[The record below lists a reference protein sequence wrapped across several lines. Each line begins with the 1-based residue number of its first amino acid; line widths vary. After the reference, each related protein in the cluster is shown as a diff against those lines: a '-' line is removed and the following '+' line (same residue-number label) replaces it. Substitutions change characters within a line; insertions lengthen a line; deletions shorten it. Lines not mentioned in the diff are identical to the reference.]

1 MTQKCF
7 NINFWVTSNCL
18 LNYLIFVENT
28 KAFMKQLL
36 TILLLGLCLVACNRH
51 SEHWKTITDMER
63 IIEERP
69 DSVLNV
75 LQAIDMDKLVGDE
88 EPAKHALLLSMA
100 LDKNYIDKTSFEV
113 LQPAI
118 DYYEDNGSATD
129 KLRTYYYQGR
139 IYQNAGNDAM
149 AMEAFVKA
157 LSKGSQS
164 NDILTKARTHFA
176 QSNIYYDLYD
186 FDNFIATNKSAAA
199 YFKQAEDYNGYADC
213 FNRIINGYTLKDEPE
228 KALPY
233 IDECKQMLDGLSIPT
248 LTDFY
253 SSYITYLKNYGTEQE
268 IDEIINQYTNS
279 VPSSNVDW
287 LTIANAYYAI
297 HRYNEAL
304 SILSQYDTEGNEY
317 KEKKYL
323 VILYEVYRG
332 LGDYKNTLETFE
344 EYVDLFT
351 NNILVKMQQDTKF
364 VEERHALEMANAK
377 ETEAKNK
384 RTIAV
389 MACVVALIGSLLVI
403 MIIRRRLQI
412 SHAKN
417 KELEV
422 EKQKYEQLY
431 ADAIA
436 ERDALTKMVDDSSVK
451 DETKAVIKARL
462 DVLNKVIISQ
472 ITGTTSANKKAYE
485 ELELLLADKETFIE
499 STRLTIEGNNPEFIT
514 ALKRRGLTDEEINI
528 CCLYA
533 IGLKGKDIKA
543 YTSQPRHYNQSAD
556 IRHKLGL
563 TESDTNL
570 SIFIRDMLE
579 K

>member
-1 MTQKCF
+1 
-7 NINFWVTSNCL
+7 
-18 LNYLIFVENT
+18 
-28 KAFMKQLL
+28 MKQLL

-75 LQAIDMDKLVGDE
+75 LQAIDTDKLVGDE
-88 EPAKHALLLSMA
+88 ERAKHALLLSMA
-100 LDKNYIDKTSFEV
+100 LDKNVIDKTDFEV

-389 MACVVALIGSLLVI
+389 LVCVVALIGSLLVI

>member
-1 MTQKCF
+1 
-7 NINFWVTSNCL
+7 
-18 LNYLIFVENT
+18 
-28 KAFMKQLL
+28 MKQLL
-36 TILLLGLCLVACNRH
+36 TILLLGLCLVACNHH

-75 LQAIDMDKLVGDE
+75 LQAIDTDELVGDE

-100 LDKNYIDKTSFEV
+100 LDKNYIDKTDFEV

-253 SSYITYLKNYGTEQE
+253 SSYITYLTNYGTEQE
-268 IDEIINQYTNS
+268 IDEIIHQYTNS

-364 VEERHALEMANAK
+364 VEERHALEMAKAK

-389 MACVVALIGSLLVI
+389 LVCVVALIGSLLVI

-436 ERDALTKMVDDSSVK
+436 ERDALTKMVEDSSVREEAK
-451 DETKAVIKARL
+451 TVIKARL

-570 SIFIRDMLE
+570 SIFICDMLE

>member
-1 MTQKCF
+1 
-7 NINFWVTSNCL
+7 
-18 LNYLIFVENT
+18 
-28 KAFMKQLL
+28 MKRLF
-36 TILLLGLCLVACNRH
+36 TILLLGLCLVSCNRH
-51 SEHWKTITDMER
+51 SEHWATITAMER

-75 LQAIDMDKLVGDE
+75 LQAIDTDELVGDE

-149 AMEAFVKA
+149 AMEAFGKA

-199 YFKQAEDYNGYADC
+199 YFKQAEDYNGYADF

-233 IDECKQMLDGLSIPT
+233 IDECKQMLDGLSILT

-253 SSYITYLKNYGTEQE
+253 SSYITYLTNYGTEQE
-268 IDEIINQYTNS
+268 IDEIIHQYTNS

-287 LTIANAYYAI
+287 LTIANAYYAMY
-297 HRYNEAL
+297 RYNEAL

-364 VEERHALEMANAK
+364 VEERHALEMAKAK

-389 MACVVALIGSLLVI
+389 LACVVALIGSLLVI

-417 KELEV
+417 RELEV

-436 ERDALTKMVDDSSVK
+436 ERDALTKMVEDSSVR
-451 DETKAVIKARL
+451 EEAKAVIKARL

>member
-1 MTQKCF
+1 
-7 NINFWVTSNCL
+7 
-18 LNYLIFVENT
+18 
-28 KAFMKQLL
+28 MKRLL
-36 TILLLGLCLVACNRH
+36 TILLLGLCLVSCNCH
-51 SEHWKTITDMER
+51 SEHWATITDMER

-69 DSVLNV
+69 GSVLNV
-75 LQAIDMDKLVGDE
+75 LQAIDTDELIGDE
-88 EPAKHALLLSMA
+88 ERAKHALLLSMA
-100 LDKNYIDKTSFEV
+100 LDKNVIDKTDFEV

-253 SSYITYLKNYGTEQE
+253 SSYITYLTNYGTEQE
-268 IDEIINQYTNS
+268 IDEIIHQYTNS

-304 SILSQYDTEGNEY
+304 SILSQYDTDGNEK

-364 VEERHALEMANAK
+364 VEERHALEMAKAK

-389 MACVVALIGSLLVI
+389 LVCVVALIGSLLVI
-403 MIIRRRLQI
+403 MVIRRRLQI

-436 ERDALTKMVDDSSVK
+436 ERDALTKMVEDSSVRE
-451 DETKAVIKARL
+451 ETKAVIKARL

-514 ALKRRGLTDEEINI
+514 ALKSRGLTDEEINI

>member
-1 MTQKCF
+1 
-7 NINFWVTSNCL
+7 
-18 LNYLIFVENT
+18 
-28 KAFMKQLL
+28 MKQLL

-75 LQAIDMDKLVGDE
+75 LQAIDTDKLVGDE
-88 EPAKHALLLSMA
+88 ERAKHALLLSMA
-100 LDKNYIDKTSFEV
+100 LDKNVIDKTDFEV

-129 KLRTYYYQGR
+129 KLRMYYYQGR
-139 IYQNAGNDAM
+139 IYQNAGNDAA

-253 SSYITYLKNYGTEQE
+253 SSYITYLTNYGTEQE

-377 ETEAKNK
+377 ETEAKNN

-389 MACVVALIGSLLVI
+389 LACVVALIGSLLVI

-436 ERDALTKMVDDSSVK
+436 ERDALTKMVEDSSVRE
-451 DETKAVIKARL
+451 ETKAVIKARL

>member
-1 MTQKCF
+1 
-7 NINFWVTSNCL
+7 
-18 LNYLIFVENT
+18 
-28 KAFMKQLL
+28 MKQLL
-36 TILLLGLCLVACNRH
+36 TILFFGLCLVSCNHH

-75 LQAIDMDKLVGDE
+75 LQAIDTDELVGDE

-100 LDKNYIDKTSFEV
+100 LDKNYIDKTDFEV

-186 FDNFIATNKSAAA
+186 FDNFIETNKSAAA

-228 KALPY
+228 MALPY
-233 IDECKQMLDGLSIPT
+233 INECKQMLDGLSIPT

-287 LTIANAYYAI
+287 LTIANAYYVI

-364 VEERHALEMANAK
+364 VEERHALEMAKAK

-389 MACVVALIGSLLVI
+389 LACVVALIGSLLVI

-436 ERDALTKMVDDSSVK
+436 ERDALTKMVEDSSVR
-451 DETKAVIKARL
+451 EEAKAVIKARL

-485 ELELLLADKETFIE
+485 ELELLLADKEAFIE

-556 IRHKLGL
+556 IRRKLGL

>member
-1 MTQKCF
+1 
-7 NINFWVTSNCL
+7 
-18 LNYLIFVENT
+18 
-28 KAFMKQLL
+28 MKQLL

-75 LQAIDMDKLVGDE
+75 LQAIDTDELVGDE

-100 LDKNYIDKTSFEV
+100 LDKNVIDKTDFEV

-317 KEKKYL
+317 KEKS
-323 VILYEVYRG
+323 IL
-332 LGDYKNTLETFE
+332 
-344 EYVDLFT
+344 
-351 NNILVKMQQDTKF
+351 
-364 VEERHALEMANAK
+364 
-377 ETEAKNK
+377 
-384 RTIAV
+384 
-389 MACVVALIGSLLVI
+389 
-403 MIIRRRLQI
+403 
-412 SHAKN
+412 
-417 KELEV
+417 
-422 EKQKYEQLY
+422 
-431 ADAIA
+431 
-436 ERDALTKMVDDSSVK
+436 
-451 DETKAVIKARL
+451 
-462 DVLNKVIISQ
+462 
-472 ITGTTSANKKAYE
+472 
-485 ELELLLADKETFIE
+485 
-499 STRLTIEGNNPEFIT
+499 
-514 ALKRRGLTDEEINI
+514 
-528 CCLYA
+528 
-533 IGLKGKDIKA
+533 
-543 YTSQPRHYNQSAD
+543 
-556 IRHKLGL
+556 
-563 TESDTNL
+563 
-570 SIFIRDMLE
+570 
-579 K
+579 

>member
-1 MTQKCF
+1 
-7 NINFWVTSNCL
+7 
-18 LNYLIFVENT
+18 
-28 KAFMKQLL
+28 MKRLL
-36 TILLLGLCLVACNRH
+36 TILLLGLCLVSCNRH
-51 SEHWKTITDMER
+51 SEHWATITEMET

-75 LQAIDMDKLVGDE
+75 LQAIDTDELIGDE
-88 EPAKHALLLSMA
+88 ERAKHALLLSMA
-100 LDKNYIDKTSFEV
+100 LDKNVIDKTDFEV

-129 KLRTYYYQGR
+129 KLRTYYYQAR
-139 IYQNAGNDAM
+139 IYQNAGNDAL
-149 AMEAFVKA
+149 AMECFVKA
-157 LSKGSQS
+157 ISEGDGS
-164 NDILTKARTHFA
+164 NDILTKARTYFA
-176 QSNIYYDLYD
+176 QSKIYYYLCEW
-186 FDNFIATNKSAAA
+186 DNFIETSIGAASYFQEAGA
-199 YFKQAEDYNGYADC
+199 YNSYANC
-213 FNRIINGYTLKDEPE
+213 VVGIINGYTLKDDPE
-228 KALPY
+228 NAMLYINECKRMLSSINSDRLAYFYSAYLVY
-233 IDECKQMLDGLSIPT
+233 VTKYGSKQEISSLIDE
-248 LTDFY
+248 Y
-253 SSYITYLKNYGTEQE
+253 KNAVPV
-268 IDEIINQYTNS
+268 TNI
-279 VPSSNVDW
+279 DW
-287 LTIANAYYAI
+287 LTLANAYIKLGQYEDALQAIEQYKYSANTSEEIKYKVLKSKIYENQGRYEESLRAYKEYMVVSDSTNYAI
-297 HRYNEAL
+297 MR
-304 SILSQYDTEGNEY
+304 
-317 KEKKYL
+317 
-323 VILYEVYRG
+323 
-332 LGDYKNTLETFE
+332 
-344 EYVDLFT
+344 
-351 NNILVKMQQDTKF
+351 QDTKF
-364 VEERHALEMANAK
+364 VEERHALEMAKAK

-389 MACVVALIGSLLVI
+389 LACVVALIGSLLVI

-417 KELEV
+417 RELEV

-431 ADAIA
+431 ADAVA
-436 ERDALTKMVDDSSVK
+436 ERDTLTKMVEDSSVR
-451 DETKAVIKARL
+451 EEAKAVIKARL

-570 SIFIRDMLE
+570 SIFIRDMLD

>member
-1 MTQKCF
+1 
-7 NINFWVTSNCL
+7 
-18 LNYLIFVENT
+18 
-28 KAFMKQLL
+28 MKQLL

-75 LQAIDMDKLVGDE
+75 LQAIDTDKLVGDE

-253 SSYITYLKNYGTEQE
+253 SSYITYLTNYGTEQE
-268 IDEIINQYTNS
+268 IDEIIHQYTNS
-279 VPSSNVDW
+279 VPYSNVDW

-377 ETEAKNK
+377 ETEAKNN

-389 MACVVALIGSLLVI
+389 LACVVALIGSLLVI

>member
-1 MTQKCF
+1 
-7 NINFWVTSNCL
+7 
-18 LNYLIFVENT
+18 
-28 KAFMKQLL
+28 MKQLL

-51 SEHWKTITDMER
+51 SEHWATITDMER

-75 LQAIDMDKLVGDE
+75 LQAIDTDELVGDE
-88 EPAKHALLLSMA
+88 ERAKHALLLSMA
-100 LDKNYIDKTSFEV
+100 LDKNVIDKTDFEV

-228 KALPY
+228 MALPY

-287 LTIANAYYAI
+287 LTIANAYYVI

-351 NNILVKMQQDTKF
+351 NNILDKMQQDTKF
-364 VEERHALEMANAK
+364 VEERHALEMAKAK

-389 MACVVALIGSLLVI
+389 LACVVALIGSLLVI

-436 ERDALTKMVDDSSVK
+436 ERDALTKMVEDSSVR
-451 DETKAVIKARL
+451 EEAKAVIKARL

-485 ELELLLADKETFIE
+485 ELELLLADKEAFIE

-556 IRHKLGL
+556 IRRKLGL

>member
-1 MTQKCF
+1 
-7 NINFWVTSNCL
+7 
-18 LNYLIFVENT
+18 
-28 KAFMKQLL
+28 MKRLL
-36 TILLLGLCLVACNRH
+36 TILLLGLCLVSCNRH
-51 SEHWKTITDMER
+51 SEHWATITAMER

-75 LQAIDMDKLVGDE
+75 LQAIDTDKLVGDE
-88 EPAKHALLLSMA
+88 ERAKHALLLSMS
-100 LDKNYIDKTSFEV
+100 LDKNYIDKTDFEV

-157 LSKGSQS
+157 LQKGSQS

-233 IDECKQMLDGLSIPT
+233 IDECKQMLDGLSILT

-253 SSYITYLKNYGTEQE
+253 SSYITYLTNYGTEQE

-287 LTIANAYYAI
+287 LTIANAYYAMY
-297 HRYNEAL
+297 RYNEAL

-364 VEERHALEMANAK
+364 VEERHALEMAKVK

-389 MACVVALIGSLLVI
+389 LACVVALIGSLLVI

-417 KELEV
+417 RELEV

-436 ERDALTKMVDDSSVK
+436 ERDALTKMVEDSSVR
-451 DETKAVIKARL
+451 EEAKAVIKARL

-579 K
+579 KQGCKTFSE

>member
-1 MTQKCF
+1 
-7 NINFWVTSNCL
+7 
-18 LNYLIFVENT
+18 
-28 KAFMKQLL
+28 MKQLL

-75 LQAIDMDKLVGDE
+75 LQAIDTDKLVGDE
-88 EPAKHALLLSMA
+88 ERAKHALLLSMA
-100 LDKNYIDKTSFEV
+100 LDKNVIDKTDFEV

-213 FNRIINGYTLKDEPE
+213 FNRIINVYTLKDEPE

-253 SSYITYLKNYGTEQE
+253 SSYITYLTNYGTEQE
-268 IDEIINQYTNS
+268 IDEIIHQYTNS

-304 SILSQYDTEGNEY
+304 SVLSQYDTEGNEY

-364 VEERHALEMANAK
+364 VEERHALEMAKAK

-389 MACVVALIGSLLVI
+389 LACVVALIGSLLVI

-412 SHAKN
+412 SYAKN

-436 ERDALTKMVDDSSVK
+436 ERDALTKMVEDSSVK
-451 DETKAVIKARL
+451 AETKTVIKARL

>member
-1 MTQKCF
+1 
-7 NINFWVTSNCL
+7 
-18 LNYLIFVENT
+18 
-28 KAFMKQLL
+28 MKRLL

-51 SEHWKTITDMER
+51 SEHWATITAMER

-75 LQAIDMDKLVGDE
+75 LQAIDSDKLVGDE
-88 EPAKHALLLSMA
+88 ERAKHALLLSMA

-233 IDECKQMLDGLSIPT
+233 IDECKQMLDGLSILT

-253 SSYITYLKNYGTEQE
+253 SSYITYLTNYGTEQE
-268 IDEIINQYTNS
+268 IDEIIHQYTNS

-287 LTIANAYYAI
+287 LTIANAYYAMY
-297 HRYNEAL
+297 RYNEAL

-364 VEERHALEMANAK
+364 VEERHALEMAKAK

-389 MACVVALIGSLLVI
+389 LACVVALIGSLLVI
-403 MIIRRRLQI
+403 MIIRRRLQV

-417 KELEV
+417 RELEV

-436 ERDALTKMVDDSSVK
+436 ERDALTKMVEDSSVRE
-451 DETKAVIKARL
+451 ETKAVIKARL

>member
-1 MTQKCF
+1 
-7 NINFWVTSNCL
+7 
-18 LNYLIFVENT
+18 
-28 KAFMKQLL
+28 MKQLL
-36 TILLLGLCLVACNRH
+36 TILFFGLCLVSCNHH

-75 LQAIDMDKLVGDE
+75 LQAIDTDELVGDE

-100 LDKNYIDKTSFEV
+100 LDKNYIDKTDFEV

-186 FDNFIATNKSAAA
+186 FDNFIETNKSAAA

-228 KALPY
+228 MALPY
-233 IDECKQMLDGLSIPT
+233 INECKQMLDGLSIPT

-287 LTIANAYYAI
+287 LTIANAYYVI

-377 ETEAKNK
+377 ETEAKNN

-389 MACVVALIGSLLVI
+389 LACVVALIGSLLVI

-436 ERDALTKMVDDSSVK
+436 ERDALTKMVEDSSVR
-451 DETKAVIKARL
+451 EEAKAVIKARL

-485 ELELLLADKETFIE
+485 ELELLLADKEAFIE

-556 IRHKLGL
+556 IRRKLGL

>member
-1 MTQKCF
+1 M
-7 NINFWVTSNCL
+7 
-18 LNYLIFVENT
+18 ENT

-75 LQAIDMDKLVGDE
+75 LQAIDTDKLVGDE
-88 EPAKHALLLSMA
+88 ETAKHALLLSMA

-213 FNRIINGYTLKDEPE
+213 FNRIINGYTLKEEPE

-389 MACVVALIGSLLVI
+389 LACVVALIGSLLVI

-431 ADAIA
+431 ADVIA
-436 ERDALTKMVDDSSVK
+436 ERDALTKMVDESSVK

-462 DVLNKVIISQ
+462 DVQNKVIISQ

-485 ELELLLADKETFIE
+485 ELESLLSDKDTFIE

-514 ALKRRGLTDEEINI
+514 ALKERGLTDEEINI

-543 YTSQPRHYNQSAD
+543 YTNQSRHYHQSAD

-570 SIFIRDMLE
+570 SIFLRDMLE

>member
-1 MTQKCF
+1 M
-7 NINFWVTSNCL
+7 
-18 LNYLIFVENT
+18 ENT
-28 KAFMKQLL
+28 KAFMKRLL
-36 TILLLGLCLVACNRH
+36 TILLLGLCLVSCNRH
-51 SEHWKTITDMER
+51 SEHWATITAMER

-75 LQAIDMDKLVGDE
+75 LQTIDTDELVGDE
-88 EPAKHALLLSMA
+88 ERAKHALLLSMS
-100 LDKNYIDKTSFEV
+100 LDKNYIDKTDFEV

-139 IYQNAGNDAM
+139 IYQNQGNDAA
-149 AMEAFVKA
+149 AMECFVNAIYNGKE
-157 LSKGSQS
+157 S
-164 NDILTKARTHFA
+164 NDILTKARTYFA
-176 QSNIYYDLYD
+176 QSHIYYSLYEW
-186 FDNFIATNKSAAA
+186 DNFIEANKNSALL
-199 YFKQAEDYNGYADC
+199 FKESGMINSYANC
-213 FNRIINGYTLKDEPE
+213 LNRIINGYTLKEEPNS
-228 KALPY
+228 AWPY
-233 IDECKQMLDGLSIPT
+233 IYECKTLLQDMSINR
-248 LTDFY
+248 LTEFY
-253 SSYITYLKNYGTEQE
+253 ASYLTYLTNFGTEQE
-268 IDEIINQYTNS
+268 MNEILQEYIS
-279 VPSSNVDW
+279 AVPSSMIDR
-287 LTIANAYYAI
+287 LTIANAYLKMNN
-297 HRYNEAL
+297 YNEAL
-304 SILSQYDTEGNEY
+304 SVLSEYDTSSDVA
-317 KEKKYL
+317 KERKYLSIISDIYQGLEDHKRALESYKKYI
-323 VILYEVYRG
+323 ILADSIDSAIY
-332 LGDYKNTLETFE
+332 T
-344 EYVDLFT
+344 
-351 NNILVKMQQDTKF
+351 QDTKF
-364 VEERHALEMANAK
+364 VEERHALEMAKAK

-389 MACVVALIGSLLVI
+389 LACVVALIGSLLVI
-403 MIIRRRLQI
+403 MIIRRRLQV

-417 KELEV
+417 RELEV

-436 ERDALTKMVDDSSVK
+436 ERDALTKMVEDSSVRE
-451 DETKAVIKARL
+451 ETKAVIKARL